1 MSDARRYV
9 FYSGDL
15 IKGHGS
21 MSSAEAKVTAVLNG
35 HEGALELPDG
45 IELDQVYIERGRLRE
60 RMKMPIAVDGLTI
73 TGIPKG
79 ATLAAHG
86 TSVIVDDGTAV
97 LSFDEPGTHAVTIAL
112 PPQWL
117 DYSLEVVA

>member
-1 MSDARRYV
+1 
-9 FYSGDL
+9 
-15 IKGHGS
+15 
-21 MSSAEAKVTAVLNG
+21 MSSAEAKTTATLNG

-45 IELDQVYIERGRLRE
+45 IEFDQVYIERRRLRK
-60 RMKMPIAVDGLTI
+60 RKKIPIAVDGLTI

>member
-1 MSDARRYV
+1 MSNARRYV
-9 FYSGDL
+9 FYSGGL

-21 MSSAEAKVTAVLNG
+21 MSSAEAKTTATLNG

-45 IELDQVYIERGRLRE
+45 IEFDQVYIERRRLRK
-60 RMKMPIAVDGLTI
+60 RKKMPIAVDGLTI